1 MVTRYC
7 TYGMLSGIECGVYS
21 SFRPLLPSFAAFVV
35 DLCIEKQ
42 VDFCRLWIV
51 DSIKWL
57 EEQP

>member
-1 MVTRYC
+1 MH
-7 TYGMLSGIECGVYS
+7 SGIECGVYS